1 LAILKQEGTKF
12 TGTLG
17 PDANRQNPIVEG
29 IIKDNKI
36 TLKLM
41 PQPNRTMTFEL
52 TVNGDKLTGTAE
64 RTGNPEKAIVEFVKP
79 AQK

>member
-1 LAILKQEGTKF
+1 
-12 TGTLG
+12 
-17 PDANRQNPIVEG
+17 
-29 IIKDNKI
+29 
-36 TLKLM
+36 
-41 PQPNRTMTFEL
+41 MTFEL